1 MRPSRLYVTLETL
14 SFVAGKCL
22 LTFQGNRQVTGNA
35 VQVRQG
41 RPDLEAVRISTIR
54 TRRVSG
60 VEEITHLGGVQRS
73 GTRWFTLQEIVDA
86 IEGGERFFVQSG
98 AESMLLS
105 VHSNGSGKKT
115 LAVGFESGPGRL
127 LSLPRD
133 SG

>member
-1 MRPSRLYVTLETL
+1 MYVPLETL
-14 SFVAGKCL
+14 RFLEGKYI
-22 LTFQGNRQVTGNA
+22 LTFFGNRQIIENP
-35 VQVRQG
+35 VQACQG
-41 RPDLEAVRISTIR
+41 TPDLEAVRISTVR

-60 VEEITHLGGVQRS
+60 VEEITHLGGVQRG

-86 IEGGERFFVQSG
+86 IERGERFFVQSG

-115 LAVGFESGPGRL
+115 LAVGFEPGPGRL